1 MKNSGLYSLGD
12 DGGLWTLING
22 CYRRPSTVDEREG
35 YCLERLKHVER
46 PVYAPPAAVKNTS
59 LPAPV

>member
-1 MKNSGLYSLGD
+1 MKNSGLYSFGG

-22 CYRRPSTVDEREG
+22 CYRRPSTADEREG
-35 YCLERLKHVER
+35 YCLERRKPAER
-46 PVYAPPAAVKNTS
+46 PVYSPPPSVEETL

>member
-46 PVYAPPAAVKNTS
+46 PVYAPPVVVENSS

>member
-1 MKNSGLYSLGD
+1 MKNSGLYSFGD

-35 YCLERLKHVER
+35 YSLERLKPAER
-46 PVYAPPAAVKNTS
+46 PVYAPPAAVERAP